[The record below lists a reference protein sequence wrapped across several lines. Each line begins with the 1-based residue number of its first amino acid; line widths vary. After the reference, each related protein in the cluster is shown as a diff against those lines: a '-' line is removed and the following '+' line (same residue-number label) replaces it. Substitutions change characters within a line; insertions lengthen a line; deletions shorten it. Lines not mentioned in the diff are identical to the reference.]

1 MFIEEVLEIDNM
13 VFKPQEDLKTP
24 KYDKLEVWREGWE
37 SIDIGPYPTGNA
49 VVKEIKKVQE
59 EIKNANGETKQQ
71 YINCDEDASYYIKK
85 YMDEH
90 DLDYNE
96 DTIEHL
102 EQQCVPIIRHYKNFY
117 NRARPYQVAAK
128 LGMELDRF
136 KTDTSKTPAYP
147 SGHTVQPIVVAEYYS
162 TLYPQH
168 RAGLM
173 KGAIVCGYGRVIAG
187 LHYPSDYDSGKKL
200 GTELMKYL
208 DMGQLKEDAPMNSTG
223 PSIAMPPTA
232 RKTKKKKKDIFKR

>member
-90 DLDYNE
+90 DLDYN
-96 DTIEHL
+96 DD
-102 EQQCVPIIRHYKNFY
+102 IIYYRKYIPSNISQLNDFPSNKY
-117 NRARPYQVAAK
+117 IIK
-128 LGMELDRF
+128 KIDLLGRE
-136 KTDTSKTPAYP
+136 
-147 SGHTVQPIVVAEYYS
+147 
-162 TLYPQH
+162 TLSQ
-168 RAGLM
+168 GFQ
-173 KGAIVCGYGRVIAG
+173 
-187 LHYPSDYDSGKKL
+187 LHIYDDGSVDKKYII
-200 GTELMKYL
+200 K
-208 DMGQLKEDAPMNSTG
+208 
-223 PSIAMPPTA
+223 
-232 RKTKKKKKDIFKR
+232 